1 MSAINALVQR
11 SSVHMITDGLS
22 YHGGI
27 PFSVD
32 DQKTHLLS
40 TWRAALAATGPA
52 LLGEFLA
59 GEIARQFRSF
69 DHVVSEGEQAIER
82 LFRDYVNEYRN
93 GDAVSSLVL
102 IGWHNG
108 EDRPMALA
116 MDMATVGEKLKWV
129 ERHGTGSSPEHRFK
143 LLELKEIAMPPAT
156 LSQLQAASYTFR
168 DYDAMDPETDLLHL
182 LEIQRRILVDGHYY
196 VGGQALLTSIDKTGV
211 RQRIIHRWDED
222 EPGKPITPRSINW
235 KTWLADHSR
244 DRTERTLEAAGINL
258 SGLSRLQRE
267 RMWKKAKKGTLR

>member
-1 MSAINALVQR
+1 MSAINALVQQ

-102 IGWHNG
+102 IGWHYG

-116 MDMATVGEKLKWV
+116 MDMATEGEKLRWV
-129 ERHGTGSSPEHRFK
+129 EKHGTGSSPEQRFK
-143 LLELKEIAMPPAT
+143 LMELNEIAMPPAT
-156 LSQLQAASYTFR
+156 LLQLQAAGYTFR

-196 VGGQALLTSIDKTGV
+196 VGGQALLTSIDKTCV
-211 RQRIIHRWDED
+211 RQKIVHEWNED
-222 EPGKPITPRSINW
+222 EPGRPIIPRAINW
-235 KTWLADHSR
+235 KEWLAERSHG
-244 DRTERTLEAAGINL
+244 RTHRTLEAVGINL

-267 RMWKKAKKGTLR
+267 RMLKKAKKGTLR